1 MSATKLLNLLA
12 LSTLAVLLCSQGAM
26 PANALSADH
35 NVAARNALGGHG
47 QMIRKRRND
56 THSKRQCRQRDN
68 AKDGNVKLAS
78 SSSEAPAQTSSTD
91 APSST
96 DWTPTSTSD
105 ASQSTSSDNN
115 GGDSSS
121 NSGSGSSSG
130 SSGSNNGGS
139 TVSAPGG
146 GKVGFC
152 WGGSPDIVISHATYS
167 FYNWSASIPS
177 NVRDLGL
184 SPMVQ
189 LWGYKNVDEFEQN
202 VKQGYADWI
211 LGMNEPNEVGQSNM
225 SPEEAVKLWQ
235 EHIQPKK
242 DLGYKLVSPATS
254 GNPAGKEWMQK
265 FYDQCQGCTFDAQA
279 VHWYDIDAQNFID
292 YVNDYHDRF
301 GYPVF
306 VTEFADQNFNGGA
319 QASMDDI
326 WAFKAA
332 VTPFLENTDWVLGY
346 FPFGFMHD
354 MVNVNYDN
362 QLMGSDGKPT
372 ALGASYIN

>member
-78 SSSEAPAQTSSTD
+78 SSSDAPAETSSTD

-115 GGDSSS
+115 NGGDSGS
-121 NSGSGSSSG
+121 NSGSGSSSS

-139 TVSAPGG
+139 TASAPGG

-152 WGGSPDIVISHATYS
+152 WGGSPDVRILVFSPR
-167 FYNWSASIPS
+167 SARSQ
-177 NVRDLGL
+177 D
-184 SPMVQ
+184 VQ
-189 LWGYKNVDEFEQN
+189 ELAN
-202 VKQGYADWI
+202 
-211 LGMNEPNEVGQSNM
+211 
-225 SPEEAVKLWQ
+225 
-235 EHIQPKK
+235 
-242 DLGYKLVSPATS
+242 
-254 GNPAGKEWMQK
+254 
-265 FYDQCQGCTFDAQA
+265 
-279 VHWYDIDAQNFID
+279 
-292 YVNDYHDRF
+292 
-301 GYPVF
+301 F
-306 VTEFADQNFNGGA
+306 VT
-319 QASMDDI
+319 
-326 WAFKAA
+326 
-332 VTPFLENTDWVLGY
+332 
-346 FPFGFMHD
+346 
-354 MVNVNYDN
+354 
-362 QLMGSDGKPT
+362 GKT
-372 ALGASYIN
+372 K